1 MSGRLGW
8 RLAALGL
15 VFMLAFGGLTLR
27 LWLLQVAKGEE
38 FVVQAG
44 RQQIKIVDSPAPRG
58 EIRDRDG
65 VLLAGTTAVSS
76 VVVDRSLISRETEPQ
91 VMERLGT
98 LLGLAAVE
106 VQAAFNHAGSGARF
120 RLVDDVTPQVAL
132 FVREH
137 AEDFPGV
144 SIEEVPVRSY
154 PEGKTAAHVV
164 GYIGRPDANDLERPG
179 VSPDDVVG
187 KFGVEKE
194 YDELLRGARGKV
206 KYRVDARRNIL
217 SVLGR
222 ERAAPGA
229 TLMLNVDTELQRALE
244 RSLENGIDLAREED
258 EPAVRAAGVVL
269 GREGSVLAMA
279 SIPSYDPG
287 DFVGGLTRREW
298 ELQTSLGAFNNFA
311 IQGVYPPASTF
322 KSVAYAMAL
331 EDEIFPAEITAARHD
346 GAFFCS
352 GKVEFALGDNS
363 QQVFRDWKP
372 EGHGLIDLHGALEQS
387 CDLYFWS
394 IALSVWSGS
403 GARGDLYDEA
413 QIQEWARKMGFGAET
428 GIDLPFEQAGLV
440 PDREW
445 FERAQRETPNLVR
458 SDGPWVGGDVM
469 NVVIGQGA
477 VTATPLQLATAYAS
491 MVNGGTVWRPRVVD
505 RVVDGEGIE
514 VLVNEPREIGVYEL
528 TPQTVA
534 FLKEDLRR
542 VVNGSSGTARTAFA
556 GVPARVRNQIGGKT
570 GTAEI
575 DKSEDINTAWFV
587 GVAPIDDPE
596 YVVAIVVDRGGS
608 GGKIAAPAARQIFE
622 FLLLGQD
629 VPDRIVSAGE
639 EAD

>member
-1 MSGRLGW
+1 MSARLGW
-8 RLAALGL
+8 RLGALGL
-15 VFMLAFGGLTLR
+15 VFLLAFSTLTLR
-27 LWLLQVAKGEE
+27 LWLLQVARGEE

-44 RQQIKIVDSPAPRG
+44 RQQIKIVDSQAPRG
-58 EIRDRDG
+58 EIRDRNG
-65 VLLAGTTAVSS
+65 VLLAGTTAASAI
-76 VVVDRSLISRETEPQ
+76 VVDRSLIAEEREEE
-91 VMERLGT
+91 VMQRLAT
-98 LLGLAAVE
+98 LLGLANVE
-106 VQAAFNHAGSGARF
+106 VRASFDVAGSGARF
-120 RLVDDVTPQVAL
+120 RLADDVPQAVAL

-137 AEDFPGV
+137 AEEFPGV
-144 SIEEVPVRSY
+144 SIEEIPVRTY

-164 GYIGRPDANDLERPG
+164 GYIGAPDATDLERPG
-179 VSPDDVVG
+179 VGPDDVVG

-206 KYRVDARRNIL
+206 KYRVDAARNIL
-217 SVLGR
+217 SVVGR
-222 ERAAPGA
+222 ERALPGG
-229 TLMLNVDTELQRALE
+229 TVILNLDSEAQRALE
-244 RSLENGIDLAREED
+244 KALENGIDLARREG
-258 EPAVRAAGVVL
+258 EPAVRASGVVL
-269 GREGSVLAMA
+269 GTDGAVLAMA

-322 KSVAYAMAL
+322 KAVAYVMAL
-331 EDEIFPAEITAARHD
+331 EDEIFPAEITASRHD
-346 GAFFCS
+346 GSFFCS

-372 EGHGLIDLHGALEQS
+372 DGHGLIDIHGALEQS

-413 QIQEWARKMGFGAET
+413 QIQVWARRMGFGSET
-428 GIDLPFEQAGLV
+428 GVDLPFEQVGLV

-458 SDGPWVGGDVM
+458 ADGSWVGGDVM

-477 VTATPLQLATAYAS
+477 VISTPLQLASAYAS

-505 RVVDGEGIE
+505 RVVDADGVE
-514 VLVNEPREIGVYEL
+514 VFVNQPREESIYEL
-528 TPQTVA
+528 SPQTVA

-542 VVNGSSGTARTAFA
+542 VVNGPSGTARSAFA
-556 GVPARVRNQIGGKT
+556 TMPARTRNQIGGKT

-575 DKSEDINTAWFV
+575 DKSEDVNTAWFV
-587 GVAPIDDPE
+587 GVAPIDNPQ

-608 GGKIAAPAARQIFE
+608 GGKIAAPAARQVFDY
-622 FLLLGQD
+622 LLLGQE
-629 VPDRIVSAGE
+629 VPDDISAGE